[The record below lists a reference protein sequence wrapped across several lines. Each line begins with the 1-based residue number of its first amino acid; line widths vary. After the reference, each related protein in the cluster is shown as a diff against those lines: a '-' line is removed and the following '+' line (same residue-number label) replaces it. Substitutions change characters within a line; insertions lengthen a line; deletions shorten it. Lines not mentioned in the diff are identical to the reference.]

1 MGLFSKKYD
10 LKKDSLRIKFN
21 LVDLKYEVRHGNGI
35 VPYESLN
42 RRTKKILN
50 KQNGLLLKNSQLL
63 EQEKEQAE
71 IIERYK
77 KLQQLGLTCDSFE
90 YLGEINGTM
99 SPELEK
105 MLNRLTSEKDV
116 LLGIHRIGADDSQ
129 EKIQDILT
137 TGLKMTGHL
146 GGAVLSEIR
155 LGNTVSYYPSNKTII
170 KELMHA
176 NAYKNS
182 KGSILIRIP
191 DNDLSGNIFITD
203 KDGLIRLDPKYIIGY
218 VPLEPNNHI
227 ETIITPSELKV
238 NTISY
243 NQMSPYS
250 PEYSKEPLTN
260 QGSRHR

>member
-1 MGLFSKKYD
+1 
-10 LKKDSLRIKFN
+10 
-21 LVDLKYEVRHGNGI
+21 
-35 VPYESLN
+35 
-42 RRTKKILN
+42 
-50 KQNGLLLKNSQLL
+50 
-63 EQEKEQAE
+63 
-71 IIERYK
+71 
-77 KLQQLGLTCDSFE
+77 
-90 YLGEINGTM
+90 
-99 SPELEK
+99 
-105 MLNRLTSEKDV
+105 
-116 LLGIHRIGADDSQ
+116 
-129 EKIQDILT
+129 
-137 TGLKMTGHL
+137 
-146 GGAVLSEIR
+146 
-155 LGNTVSYYPSNKTII
+155 
-170 KELMHA
+170 MHA